1 MPRKEEGR
9 RQRAQEGSSHNVKNR
24 KESQIQ
30 SKVRSRPGRKEGRKE
45 ERKEEG
51 RRKNEGRK
59 EMGDLFLK
67 EAKVSVFRLLVAQ
80 GAVMSSTKN

>member
-30 SKVRSRPGRKEGRKE
+30 SKVRSRPGRKEGKKE
-45 ERKEEG
+45 ERKEEL

-59 EMGDLFLK
+59 EMRDLFLK
-67 EAKVSVFRLLVAQ
+67 AAKVSVFRLLVAQ